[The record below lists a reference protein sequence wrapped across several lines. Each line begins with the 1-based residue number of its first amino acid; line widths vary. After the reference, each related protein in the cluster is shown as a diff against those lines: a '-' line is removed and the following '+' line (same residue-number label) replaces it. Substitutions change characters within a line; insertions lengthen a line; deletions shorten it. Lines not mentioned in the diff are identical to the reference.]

1 MGGVKGETETGGGLD
16 EEDEEVDDD
25 EKEAREGL
33 SGSGLLLPGTRAWR
47 PRGGGADW
55 LPWLHGDAEEEE
67 TTTGTTA
74 AWGGAARAALEG
86 TTATRGGGV
95 SVT

>member
-1 MGGVKGETETGGGLD
+1 MGDG
-16 EEDEEVDDD
+16 

-47 PRGGGADW
+47 LRGGGGAW
-55 LPWLHGDAEEEE
+55 LPWLPRDKDEEEAM
-67 TTTGTTA
+67 TTGTTA
-74 AWGGAARAALEG
+74 AWGGVARVALEG

-95 SVT
+95 SLT

>member
-1 MGGVKGETETGGGLD
+1 METGGGRE
-16 EEDEEVDDD
+16 EEDEEVDG

-33 SGSGLLLPGTRAWR
+33 SGSGLLLQGTRAWR
-47 PRGGGADW
+47 PRGGGATW
-55 LPWLHGDAEEEE
+55 LPRLEEEA

-74 AWGGAARAALEG
+74 TWGGVARAALEG

-95 SVT
+95 SLT